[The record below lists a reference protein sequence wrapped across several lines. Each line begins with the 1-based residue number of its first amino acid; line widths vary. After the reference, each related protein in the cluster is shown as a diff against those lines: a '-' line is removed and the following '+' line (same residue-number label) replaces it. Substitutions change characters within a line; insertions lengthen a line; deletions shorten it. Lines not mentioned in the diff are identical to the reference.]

1 MFPHW
6 ARKTFDEVRRL
17 ARPKRAYLERHER
30 GHLVMRFV
38 FDDSAPLD
46 HRRVHVIDSEGVV
59 RKFGY
64 APFSEPQRIALGR
77 TEGVALRLL
86 RTFDD
91 GAWVRFEQ
99 LPALI
104 DDCRAHE
111 SLNAVA
117 NVLDV
122 AKSLRGIRGVCMWG
136 PSVMNDPWIGYR
148 WAVNFADGVTHTGAP
163 IFEPYSP

>member
-1 MFPHW
+1 M
-6 ARKTFDEVRRL
+6 
-17 ARPKRAYLERHER
+17 RAYLERHER

-46 HRRVHVIDSEGVV
+46 HRRVHVIGADGVV

-91 GAWVRFEQ
+91 GAWVRREQ
-99 LPALI
+99 LGELI
-104 DDCRAHE
+104 ADCRAHE
-111 SLNAVA
+111 SMNGVA
-117 NVLDV
+117 NVLDIANGLRDV
-122 AKSLRGIRGVCMWG
+122 RGICMWG
-136 PSVMNDPWIGYR
+136 PSVMNDPWIGYH
-148 WAVNFADGVTHTGAP
+148 WAVKVDDAVTRTGAP
-163 IFEPYSP
+163 LFEPYLP